1 MFLRRPSGLPLD
13 DQSAHDVDSVREAA
27 DSLEKDV
34 VHTVE
39 KEVMSY
45 CKSLELRYME
55 IVFNF

>member
-27 DSLEKDV
+27 DSLERDV
-34 VHTVE
+34 VHNVE

-45 CKSLELRYME
+45 CNSFELYGE
-55 IVFNF
+55 